1 MLEKYIAY
9 YDNAKWLHRIFSIIG
24 ILLGVYVYYHAYSH
38 LNNNMGGDV
47 PILMLSGSLF
57 ITTGIL
63 DFIKKSLTISILSAL
78 STIIA
83 LVLYC
88 LAHL

>member
-1 MLEKYIAY
+1 MLEKAIAY

-24 ILLGVYVYYHAYSH
+24 ILLGVYVYYHAYFH
-38 LNNNMGGDV
+38 LNNNMSGDV

-63 DFIKKSLTISILSAL
+63 DFIKKSLTMSILSAL
-78 STIIA
+78 SAIIA
-83 LVLYC
+83 LILYC